1 MTLTVKEL
9 QEKID
14 MVTKDI
20 SKLQGEGS
28 NRKVESLSLYIDY
41 LKDEL
46 KEAEDAERSNK
57 GT

>member
-1 MTLTVKEL
+1 MTLTSKEL
-9 QEKID
+9 REKID
-14 MVTKDI
+14 IVTKDI

-28 NRKVESLSLYIDY
+28 EKKVEALSLYIDY

-46 KEAEDAERSNK
+46 KEAEIAERSNK